1 MLDFILSGSPA
12 WAVFL
17 CILLRSFFI
26 LVVELVIVIGLIYI
40 VDLHPS
46 LSCSLSDS
54 ELIEEF
60 CTSLLR
66 DFVLVQVDR
75 L

>member
-1 MLDFILSGSPA
+1 MLDFILCGSSA
-12 WAVFL
+12 RAVFFS
-17 CILLRSFFI
+17 ILLWSFFI
-26 LVVELVIVIGLIYI
+26 FIVELVIVIGLIYI

-60 CTSLLR
+60 CSSLLW